1 MKIPVTGTLAEIQTQ
16 VMQLIHEIY
25 LLKAKDVGLFVGEPA
40 SVWEEREFSSSIQF
54 HLTSA
59 EPGTSPRARGV
70 QRVQITLPAVD
81 INKLTY
87 KKLRDVVGGSKGYK
101 YGNWLAVVRW
111 ENLKTPTLVFASTKK
126 EATEIA
132 DNFINI
138 CTLKPLKY
146 SVNEYKPVGER
157 KSGKSLVKRNVR
169 VYPSSCVIQV
179 FKPSNLDEE
188 GRPTSNGRVQMLA
201 KKINI
206 AGDKAKD
213 DYQEA
218 IDLAKRF
225 RKNDKAFN

>member
-16 VMQLIHEIY
+16 TMRIIHDLY
-25 LLKAKDVGLFVGEPA
+25 LLKTKDMGLFVGEPA
-40 SVWEEREFSSSIQF
+40 SVWEERKFASSVQF
-54 HLTSA
+54 FLTSA
-59 EPGTSPRARGV
+59 EPGTSPNARGV

-101 YGNWLAVVRW
+101 YGNWTAVVRW
-111 ENLKTPTLVFASTKK
+111 ENTKTPTVIFANTKK
-126 EATEIA
+126 EASEIA
-132 DNFINI
+132 NNFIEL
-138 CTLKPLKY
+138 CTLDPIKY
-146 SVNEYKPVGER
+146 SVTEYNPVGER
-157 KSGKSLVKRNVR
+157 KKGKSLVKRNVR
-169 VYPSSCVIQV
+169 VYPSRCVIQV

-201 KKINI
+201 KRINI

-225 RKNDKAFN
+225 KKNDKAFN